1 MSHRVVVFAS
11 VLALT
16 AGGLLGCGPTGSGTN
31 ATTRSTGV
39 DRTDARPTSKERDIQ
54 VRTPGANVDVQR
66 DEDGR
71 AKVDVRT
78 RDRGTGR

>member
-31 ATTRSTGV
+31 ATTRATSV
-39 DRTDARPTSKERDIQ
+39 DRTAAPPTSKERDIQ
-54 VRTPGANVDVQR
+54 VRTPGSNVDVNR
-66 DEDGR
+66 DDDGR
-71 AKVDVRT
+71 VKVDVRT
-78 RDRGTGR
+78 RGTGR